1 MDEFVVLRG
10 PEDLVESL
18 GELRLV
24 GAAELVSAA
33 ELVGVFE
40 LVVGERCD
48 PDQRAQK
55 QFLLLRVGDVP
66 NARRFYATS
75 WKKAEYRMA
84 SSTPQLAIQPRR
96 ELFQP

>member
-1 MDEFVVLRG
+1 MGSNRRG
-10 PEDLVESL
+10 WSGWMRPDRRGAE
-18 GELRLV
+18 ELL
-24 GAAELVSAA
+24 
-33 ELVGVFE
+33 GVFE

-48 PDQRAQK
+48 PDQRAQE

-66 NARRFYATS
+66 NARGFYATP

>member
-1 MDEFVVLRG
+1 MGSNRRG
-10 PEDLVESL
+10 WSGWMRPDRRGAE
-18 GELRLV
+18 ELL
-24 GAAELVSAA
+24 
-33 ELVGVFE
+33 GVFE

-48 PDQRAQK
+48 PDQCAQE

-66 NARRFYATS
+66 NARGSHATP
-75 WKKAEYRMA
+75 WKKAEYSMA